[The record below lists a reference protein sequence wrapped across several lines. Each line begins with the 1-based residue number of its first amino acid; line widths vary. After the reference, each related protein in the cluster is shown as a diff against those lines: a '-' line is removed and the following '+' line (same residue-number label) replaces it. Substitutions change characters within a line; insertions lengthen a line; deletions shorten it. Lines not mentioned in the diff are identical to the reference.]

1 MNQTEQISENLKILA
16 EPTRL
21 RILKLLLE
29 NDYLCVNAIT
39 CRLDVSQSTVSQHLR
54 ILRQANL
61 VSREK
66 RAKNIHYSLN
76 KTRVNKI
83 MKLFTEFWQS

>member
-21 RILKLLLE
+21 QILKLLLA
-29 NDYLCVNAIT
+29 NKYLCVNAIT
-39 CRLDVSQSTVSQHLR
+39 CRLDVSQSTVSQQLR

-61 VSREK
+61 VLREK
-66 RAKNIHYSLN
+66 KAKYIHYSLN
-76 KTRVNKI
+76 KTKVNDI
-83 MKLFTEFWQS
+83 MKLFNEFWEA